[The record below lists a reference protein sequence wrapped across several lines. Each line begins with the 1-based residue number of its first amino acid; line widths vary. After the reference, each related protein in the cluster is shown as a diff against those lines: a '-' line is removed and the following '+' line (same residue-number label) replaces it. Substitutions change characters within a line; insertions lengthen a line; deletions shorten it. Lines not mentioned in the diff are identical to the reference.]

1 MHTVLIA
8 DDSPSNLQLLFDILS
23 KAGYEV
29 LAAENG
35 QEVLEIIEEAKPD
48 IFLLDVMMPRMD
60 GLDLCRKLKSDFR
73 FEKTPIIF
81 ITAKSASEDIVRG
94 FAAGA
99 VDYVLK
105 PFNEAEILAR
115 VHTHIH
121 MHEVVM
127 ELERM
132 RQLALD
138 SNPLTQLPGNNSIMR
153 AINDAVKGGQPLSV
167 IYADLDNFKALNDKY
182 GFAVGDDVLRF
193 TAGVIVSAVER
204 FCGKGGM
211 VGHVGGDDFVF
222 ILETCK
228 AADVARA
235 IIRDFDRGVSQF
247 YNAQDVERGAI
258 EVLDRAGKQQSFPLT
273 TISLGI
279 VELDGQQFSHHLE
292 VASMCA
298 EVKKIAKSI
307 SGSSFFTNRRK
318 PDAARHG
325 RPDVRKACA

>member
-8 DDSPSNLQLLFDILS
+8 DDSPSNLRLLFDILS

-35 QEVLEIIEEAKPD
+35 QEVLDIIEEAKPD
-48 IFLLDVMMPRMD
+48 IFLLDVIMPEMD
-60 GLDLCRKLKSDFR
+60 GLDLCRGLKNDCR
-73 FEKTPIIF
+73 FETTPIIF

-127 ELERM
+127 ELERL

-153 AINDAVKGGQPLSV
+153 ALNEAIKSGQSLSV
-167 IYADLDNFKALNDKY
+167 IYADLDNFKAFNDKY
-182 GFAVGDDVLRF
+182 GFAAGDDMLCF
-193 TAGVIVSAVER
+193 TAGVIVSAVENH
-204 FCGKGGM
+204 CGTGHM

-222 ILETCK
+222 IVETNK
-228 AADVARA
+228 ARDVAET
-235 IIRDFDRGVSQF
+235 IIREFDRGVPRF
-247 YNAQDVERGAI
+247 YDAQDVERGGI
-258 EVLDRAGKQQSFPLT
+258 EVADRAGKMRKFPLT

-279 VELDGQQFSHHLE
+279 VELDGRQFSHHLE

-298 EVKKIAKSI
+298 EVKKIAKTLA
-307 SGSSFFTNRRK
+307 GSSFFTNRRK
-318 PDAARHG
+318 PEPPSNARQDQPG
-325 RPDVRKACA
+325 KNA